1 MSKQSSKVA
10 VKPVSKLVNSK
21 KNKRSNI
28 EDVDEDLTDIDVD
41 KRSYLISPDLVK
53 LREVIIDDLVN
64 LIHIDTFYK
73 GSSKMELVKNTVGV
87 KCGKCGSEEV
97 NAFSKQIR
105 AGDEAT
111 TVFYTCLKCGCRWR
125 VG

>member
-1 MSKQSSKVA
+1 MSNRVGKV
-10 VKPVSKLVNSK
+10 VSKLVNSK
-21 KNKRSNI
+21 KNKKGG
-28 EDVDEDLTDIDVD
+28 EDADEDQIDIDVD

-53 LREVIIDDLVN
+53 LREIIIDDLVN

-87 KCGKCGSEEV
+87 KCGKCGSEDV

-111 TVFYTCLKCGCRWR
+111 TVFYTCLSCGCRWR